1 MDNKELKEFE
11 RLLDDAFK
19 TRHSFAGLRRIM
31 DTTDGIEY
39 IASGSARAVY
49 KVSDD
54 KVLKI
59 AKNPKGIGQNE
70 TEADWGLRNYGVA
83 AEWYDVSDQGIWIE
97 SEICSKVKIT
107 DFKKELGFTF
117 KYFCDCLRYHH
128 YEVNPGHYRYSK
140 PQKPDGYE
148 DTYDNDFI
156 RAFYDY
162 IGDFGVPVGD
172 LVRISSYGRNQ
183 KGEIVLVDTGL
194 NEDVFNNYY
203 KR

>member
-1 MDNKELKEFE
+1 MDNKELKDFE
-11 RLLDDAFK
+11 KLLDDAFK
-19 TRHSFAGLRRIM
+19 TRHSFAGLRRIL
-31 DTTDGIEY
+31 DTTEGIEY

-83 AEWYDVSDQGIWIE
+83 AEWFDVSDEGIWIE
-97 SEICSKVKIT
+97 SELCSKVKMS

-117 KYFCDCLRYHH
+117 VFFCNCLNYYYFNNVKCRRG
-128 YEVNPGHYRYSK
+128 VPNPA
-140 PQKPDGYE
+140 KPDGYD
-148 DTYDNDFI
+148 DTWENDFI
-156 RAFYDY
+156 RPFYEY

-172 LVRISSYGRNQ
+172 LMRISSYG
-183 KGEIVLVDTGL
+183 KTKSGDIVLVDTGL
-194 NEDVFNNYY
+194 NEDVYNEYY
-203 KR
+203 KK